1 MTGRLLAGR
10 YRLVEQVGVGGM
22 AIVYRA
28 IDENT
33 GHYVAVKL
41 LRPDLAHDADYVTR
55 FQREAEAASK
65 MTHHNIVNLTDVGM
79 DGDNRFLVMEFV
91 SGRTLKQIIQEKGR
105 LSSRTATQITIR
117 ILSALQHA
125 HENGIIHRDI
135 KPQNILVNTEGHVKV
150 ADFGIAR
157 IANSATLTKGDVVM
171 GSVHYFS
178 PEQASGQ
185 PADERSD
192 IYSVGVVLYEML
204 TGRVPFDGENQV
216 AIAMQHIHNRPTPI
230 EKIAPDV
237 PASLNAV
244 CMKALAKN
252 PIYRYQTAKE
262 MASDL
267 RLVMDGRIMAP
278 SPYRMESLGTGAV
291 MEDTGENPSFDTGEN
306 ETQTRDTPKK
316 KEKERK
322 KINWPWWIFTVLT
335 VLLVLLGLYWGGTS
349 IYEGVIN
356 STEVPACVGLEL
368 AAAQKEV
375 QKASLSLEET
385 YINHPTIP
393 QGTVVM
399 QAPGEGTVLR
409 KDDTVVL
416 TISAGPASVETPKL
430 VGMTT
435 ADAIALA
442 QSRGLIATVVERVP
456 SAEVQS
462 GFVMAQT
469 PKSGESIK
477 AGDTIQLKVSG
488 GLAFVPEMTG
498 RTFPEARKLLA
509 QAGLTLSDN
518 LTFVPTED
526 ELKHNIVESQSETGG
541 TPVTQGTEIMLRV
554 YQAATRTYGATVQLT
569 LTPSSAPQKVR
580 LTLSDRE
587 TEYTVFSKE
596 MTAVEGQAPQSVTII
611 SQEPGEFEVKVYIDG
626 EFKYSEGVLME

>member
-1 MTGRLLAGR
+1 MTGKLLAGR

-79 DGDNRFLVMEFV
+79 DGDNRFLVMEYV
-91 SGRTLKQIIQEKGR
+91 SGKTLKQIIQEKGK

-204 TGRVPFDGENQV
+204 TGRVPFDGDNQV
-216 AIAMQHIHNRPTPI
+216 AIAMQHIHNRPVPI
-230 EKIAPDV
+230 EQIAPEV

-252 PIYRYQTAKE
+252 PIYRYQSAKE

-267 RLVMDGRIMAP
+267 KLVMDGKIMPP
-278 SPYRMESLGTGAV
+278 SRMEGTGYAPV
-291 MEDTGENPSFDTGEN
+291 MHTPGDTGESLRFDTGEN
-306 ETQTRDTPKK
+306 ESAPKDNRK
-316 KEKERK
+316 KTKK
-322 KINWPWWIFTVLT
+322 KINWPWWIFTILT
-335 VLLVLLGLYWGGTS
+335 ILLILVGLYWGGTS

-356 STEVPACVGLEL
+356 STEVPGFVGFDMVQAE
-368 AAAQKEV
+368 KEAK
-375 QKASLSLEET
+375 KANLLIEEIR
-385 YINHPTIP
+385 INHPTVP
-393 QGTVVM
+393 AGTVVM

-409 KDDTVVL
+409 KGDKVALTV
-416 TISAGPASVETPKL
+416 SDGPASVETPKI
-430 VGMTT
+430 VGLTLQDGMS
-435 ADAIALA
+435 LA
-442 QSRGLIATVVERVP
+442 QNKGLNVTVVERVT
-456 SAEVQS
+456 SSEVQS
-462 GFVMAQT
+462 GFIMVQVPEAGET
-469 PKSGESIK
+469 IKSGE
-477 AGDTIQLKVSG
+477 TIQVTVSG
-488 GLAFVPEMTG
+488 GLAVVPEMTG
-498 RTFPEARKLLA
+498 HTFSEARILLS
-509 QAGLTLSDN
+509 QAGLTLSDETQFIATSDETMHN
-518 LTFVPTED
+518 LIA
-526 ELKHNIVESQSETGG
+526 NQSVTSG
-541 TPVTQGTEIMLRV
+541 TQVIQGTEIILSVFQAATMTASKTVTISLPESTASQILKLTLAGEGSEYTVYRGEVPAGSEQEKQVQIFSQETGTFMLRV
-554 YQAATRTYGATVQLT
+554 YINGQFAYQQEVQ
-569 LTPSSAPQKVR
+569 
-580 LTLSDRE
+580 
-587 TEYTVFSKE
+587 
-596 MTAVEGQAPQSVTII
+596 
-611 SQEPGEFEVKVYIDG
+611 
-626 EFKYSEGVLME
+626 ME

>member
-1 MTGRLLAGR
+1 MIGKLLAGR

-41 LRPDLAHDADYVTR
+41 LRPDLAHDASYVTR

-105 LSSRTATQITIR
+105 LSSKSATQITIR

-185 PADERSD
+185 PADARSD

-204 TGRVPFDGENQV
+204 TGKVPFDGDNQV

-230 EKIAPDV
+230 EQLAPEV

-252 PIYRYQTAKE
+252 PVYRYQTAKE

-267 RLVMDGRIMAP
+267 ALVMDGKIMP
-278 SPYRMESLGTGAV
+278 PVRTDLLGGVQGISP
-291 MEDTGENPSFDTGEN
+291 DTGENLVADTGEN
-306 ETQTRDTPKK
+306 ENLSKENRKK
-316 KEKERK
+316 DNSNKK

-335 VLLVLLGLYWGGTS
+335 VLLILLGLYWGGTA

-356 STEVPACVGLEL
+356 STEVPSYIGMDMATALKES
-368 AAAQKEV
+368 QKMN
-375 QKASLSLEET
+375 LRIEEIH
-385 YINHPTIP
+385 INHPTASE
-393 QGTVVM
+393 GTVVM
-399 QAPGEGTVLR
+399 QAPGEGTILR
-409 KDDTVVL
+409 KGDAVVVTV
-416 TISAGPASVETPKL
+416 SDGPASVEVPAIT
-430 VGMTT
+430 GMTLQ
-435 ADAIALA
+435 DAITAA
-442 QSRGLIATVVERVP
+442 QNKGLIVTVVERVT
-456 SAEVQS
+456 SSEIQS
-462 GFVMAQT
+462 GFVMGQVPEAGKSI
-469 PKSGESIK
+469 KSGE
-477 AGDTIQLKVSG
+477 TIQVIVSG
-488 GLAFVPEMTG
+488 GLAIVPDVKG
-498 RTFPEARKLLA
+498 FTFPEATKKIA
-509 QAGLTLSDN
+509 QAGLSLSDDIQFIGTNDESLHN
-518 LTFVPTED
+518 LVKEQS
-526 ELKHNIVESQSETGG
+526 IVSG
-541 TPVTQGTEIMLRV
+541 TQVIQGTEIILHV
-554 YQAATRTYGATVQLT
+554 YQAPTRTCSQQVTINLPDATNVQN
-569 LTPSSAPQKVR
+569 VR
-580 LTLSDRE
+580 LTLEKDGS
-587 TEYTVFSKE
+587 EYSVFKGDLVPNE
-596 MTAVEGQAPQSVTII
+596 QQEATARIF
-611 SQEPGEFEVKVYIDG
+611 SQEAGKYNMRVYING
-626 EFKYSEGVLME
+626 EFKYQAEVQME

>member
-356 STEVPACVGLEL
+356 STEVPACVGLEQ
-368 AAAQKEV
+368 AAAQKEI

-462 GFVMAQT
+462 DFVMAQT

>member
-335 VLLVLLGLYWGGTS
+335 VLLVLLGLHWGGTS

-356 STEVPACVGLEL
+356 STEVPACVGLEQ
-368 AAAQKEV
+368 AAAQKEI

-526 ELKHNIVESQSETGG
+526 ELKHNIVESQSEAGG
-541 TPVTQGTEIMLRV
+541 TPVTQGTEIMLKV

-596 MTAVEGQAPQSVTII
+596 MTVVEGQAPQSVTII

>member
-55 FQREAEAASK
+55 FQREAAAASK

-91 SGRTLKQIIQEKGR
+91 SGKTLKQIIQEKGR

-185 PADERSD
+185 PADARSD

-230 EKIAPDV
+230 EKIVPDV

-252 PIYRYQTAKE
+252 PVYRYQSAKE

-267 RLVMDGRIMAP
+267 RLVMDGKIMP
-278 SPYRMESLGTGAV
+278 PPRMDTIGTTAV
-291 MEDTGENPSFDTGEN
+291 LDDTGENPSFDTEEN
-306 ETQTRDTPKK
+306 EVQPRK
-316 KEKERK
+316 KEKK

-335 VLLVLLGLYWGGTS
+335 VLLVFLGLYWGGRS
-349 IYEGVIN
+349 IYDGVIN

-368 AAAQKEV
+368 TAAQKAV
-375 QKASLSLEET
+375 QKASLSSSET

-416 TISAGPASVETPKL
+416 TISAGPASVEVPKL

-435 ADAIALA
+435 SDAISLA
-442 QSRGLIATVVERVP
+442 QKHGLNATVVERVP

-462 GFVMAQT
+462 DFVMAQT
-469 PKSGESIK
+469 PKNGESIK

-498 RTFPEARKLLA
+498 KTFTEARRQLA

-518 LTFVPTED
+518 ITFVPTED
-526 ELKHNIVESQSETGG
+526 ELKHNLVEGQSETAG
-541 TPVTQGTEIMLRV
+541 TPVTQGTEIILRV
-554 YQAATRTYGATVQLT
+554 YQVTTMTFAATVKVT
-569 LTPSSAPQKVR
+569 LSPSSTPQKVR

-596 MTAVEGQAPQSVTII
+596 MTAVEGQEPESVRII

>member
-204 TGRVPFDGENQV
+204 TGRVPVDGENQV

-356 STEVPACVGLEL
+356 STEVPACVGLEQ
-368 AAAQKEV
+368 AAAQKEI

-409 KDDTVVL
+409 KEDTVVL

-462 GFVMAQT
+462 DFVMAQT

-526 ELKHNIVESQSETGG
+526 ELKHNIVESQSEAGG
-541 TPVTQGTEIMLRV
+541 TPVTQGTEIMLKV

>member
-306 ETQTRDTPKK
+306 ETQTRDTSKK

-356 STEVPACVGLEL
+356 STEVPACVGLEQ
-368 AAAQKEV
+368 AAAQKEI

-409 KDDTVVL
+409 KEDTVVL

-462 GFVMAQT
+462 DFVMAQT

-526 ELKHNIVESQSETGG
+526 ELKHNIVESQSEAGG
-541 TPVTQGTEIMLRV
+541 TPVTQGTEIMLKV

-596 MTAVEGQAPQSVTII
+596 MTVVEGQAPQSVTII